1 MSGHELFDW
10 DGLARES
17 EQTVVGDRADDRGV
31 VTEPFEERVDM
42 LRSDLN
48 EQAAHRLREEPDCHI
63 VVSDAVEASA
73 ESAGDTHLGC
83 RESEA
88 TLAQVVT
95 GDDFSG
101 EYRLVK

>member
-1 MSGHELFDW
+1 MSGHELFDR

-48 EQAAHRLREEPDCHI
+48 EQAAHRLREKPDRRI
-63 VVSDAVEASA
+63 VVSDVVEPSA
-73 ESAGDTHLGC
+73 ESAGDAHLGC

-95 GDDFSG
+95 GDNFSG
-101 EYRLVK
+101 EYRRVK